1 MKNYLQ
7 QHLFSVY
14 LPTENRLPGLV
25 SYENK
30 YGWHDYYIGDKL
42 LFSHRKTVYDFA
54 GFPEKLHA
62 HNFYEVDIYVD
73 GNICYI
79 ADKQEFSP
87 VRDNIIVIPP
97 GCQHTARMLDN
108 GAYERYV
115 FYFDPELLDFLGAGY
130 FSEVFRYREA
140 SCLSVVHNKRAEF
153 YYLRERL
160 MDVLHSED
168 TEDAAAHALCY
179 AVQLLLLVS
188 NDTKVN
194 HKSIAEIPQKV
205 LDVKHYVDHNFQTIN
220 TTAEIA
226 THFFY
231 SREYVSRLFKR
242 YLNTTV
248 ADYVLQRRISYSQSL
263 ILSGLPL
270 IDVCF
275 QSGFGSISTFIRAF
289 RGIMGM
295 TPSAYRK
302 KVLPA
307 NLTKQ

>member
-188 NDTKVN
+188 NYTKVN

-231 SREYVSRLFKR
+231 SREYVSRVFKQHYNINLSE
-242 YLNTTV
+242 YLVNQKINH
-248 ADYVLQRRISYSQSL
+248 ARRLLEQGNSVSFA
-263 ILSGLPL
+263 
-270 IDVCF
+270 CNAA
-275 QSGFGSISTFIRAF
+275 GFKSTSAFINAF
-289 RGIMGM
+289 RLRTNM
-295 TPSAYRK
+295 TPAEYKRSY
-302 KVLPA
+302 
-307 NLTKQ
+307 KQEQ

>member
-231 SREYVSRLFKR
+231 SREYVSRVFKQHYNINLSE
-242 YLNTTV
+242 YLVNQKINH
-248 ADYVLQRRISYSQSL
+248 ARRLLEQGNSVSFA
-263 ILSGLPL
+263 
-270 IDVCF
+270 CNAA
-275 QSGFGSISTFIRAF
+275 GFKSTSAFINAF
-289 RGIMGM
+289 RLRTNM
-295 TPSAYRK
+295 TPAEYKRSY
-302 KVLPA
+302 
-307 NLTKQ
+307 KQEQ

>member
-231 SREYVSRLFKR
+231 SREYVSRVFKQHYNINLSE
-242 YLNTTV
+242 YLVNQKINH
-248 ADYVLQRRISYSQSL
+248 ARRLLEQGNSVSFA
-263 ILSGLPL
+263 
-270 IDVCF
+270 CNAA
-275 QSGFGSISTFIRAF
+275 GFKSTSAFINAF
-289 RGIMGM
+289 RLRTNM
-295 TPSAYRK
+295 TPAEYKRSS
-302 KVLPA
+302 
-307 NLTKQ
+307 KQDT

>member
-194 HKSIAEIPQKV
+194 H
-205 LDVKHYVDHNFQTIN
+205 
-220 TTAEIA
+220 
-226 THFFY
+226 
-231 SREYVSRLFKR
+231 
-242 YLNTTV
+242 
-248 ADYVLQRRISYSQSL
+248 
-263 ILSGLPL
+263 
-270 IDVCF
+270 
-275 QSGFGSISTFIRAF
+275 
-289 RGIMGM
+289 
-295 TPSAYRK
+295 
-302 KVLPA
+302 
-307 NLTKQ
+307 

>member
-1 MKNYLQ
+1 
-7 QHLFSVY
+7 VY

-231 SREYVSRLFKR
+231 SREYVSRVFKQHYNINLSE
-242 YLNTTV
+242 YLVNQKINH
-248 ADYVLQRRISYSQSL
+248 ARRLLEQGNSVSFA
-263 ILSGLPL
+263 
-270 IDVCF
+270 CNAA
-275 QSGFGSISTFIRAF
+275 GFKSTSAFINAF
-289 RGIMGM
+289 RLRTNM
-295 TPSAYRK
+295 TPAEYKRSY
-302 KVLPA
+302 
-307 NLTKQ
+307 KQEQ

>member
-1 MKNYLQ
+1 M
-7 QHLFSVY
+7 

-188 NDTKVN
+188 NDTKIN

-205 LDVKHYVDHNFQTIN
+205 LDVKHYVDHNFQTLN

-231 SREYVSRLFKR
+231 SREYVSRVFKQHYNINLSE
-242 YLNTTV
+242 YLVNQKINH
-248 ADYVLQRRISYSQSL
+248 ARRLLEQGNSVSFA
-263 ILSGLPL
+263 
-270 IDVCF
+270 CNAA
-275 QSGFGSISTFIRAF
+275 GFKSTSAFINAF
-289 RGIMGM
+289 RLRTNM
-295 TPSAYRK
+295 TPAEYKRSY
-302 KVLPA
+302 
-307 NLTKQ
+307 KQEQ

>member
-188 NDTKVN
+188 NDTKIN

-231 SREYVSRLFKR
+231 SREYVSRVFKQHYNINLSE
-242 YLNTTV
+242 YLVNQKINH
-248 ADYVLQRRISYSQSL
+248 ARRLLEQGNSVSFA
-263 ILSGLPL
+263 
-270 IDVCF
+270 CNAA
-275 QSGFGSISTFIRAF
+275 GFKSTSAFINAF
-289 RGIMGM
+289 RLRTNM
-295 TPSAYRK
+295 TPAEYKRSY
-302 KVLPA
+302 
-307 NLTKQ
+307 KQEQ

>member
-188 NDTKVN
+188 NDTKIN

-231 SREYVSRLFKR
+231 SREYVSRVFKQHYNINLSE
-242 YLNTTV
+242 YLVNQKINY
-248 ADYVLQRRISYSQSL
+248 ARRLLEQGNSVSFA
-263 ILSGLPL
+263 
-270 IDVCF
+270 CNAA
-275 QSGFGSISTFIRAF
+275 GFKSTSAFINAF
-289 RGIMGM
+289 RLRTNM
-295 TPSAYRK
+295 TPAEYKR
-302 KVLPA
+302 
-307 NLTKQ
+307 TFKQET

>member
-168 TEDAAAHALCY
+168 TEDVAAHALCY

-231 SREYVSRLFKR
+231 SREYVSRVFKQHYNINLSE
-242 YLNTTV
+242 YLVNQKINH
-248 ADYVLQRRISYSQSL
+248 ARRLLEQGNSVSFA
-263 ILSGLPL
+263 
-270 IDVCF
+270 CNAA
-275 QSGFGSISTFIRAF
+275 GFKSTSAFINAF
-289 RGIMGM
+289 RLRTNM
-295 TPSAYRK
+295 TPAEYKRSY
-302 KVLPA
+302 
-307 NLTKQ
+307 KQEQ

>member
-79 ADKQEFSP
+79 VDKQEFSP

-188 NDTKVN
+188 NDTKIN

-231 SREYVSRLFKR
+231 SREYVSRVFKQHYNINLSE
-242 YLNTTV
+242 YLVNQKINH
-248 ADYVLQRRISYSQSL
+248 ARRLLEQGNSVSFA
-263 ILSGLPL
+263 
-270 IDVCF
+270 CNAA
-275 QSGFGSISTFIRAF
+275 GFKSTSAFINAF
-289 RGIMGM
+289 RLRTNM
-295 TPSAYRK
+295 TPAEYKRSY
-302 KVLPA
+302 
-307 NLTKQ
+307 KQEQ

>member
-231 SREYVSRLFKR
+231 SREYVSRVFKQHYNINLSE
-242 YLNTTV
+242 YLVNQKINH
-248 ADYVLQRRISYSQSL
+248 ARRLLEQGNSVSFA
-263 ILSGLPL
+263 
-270 IDVCF
+270 CNAA
-275 QSGFGSISTFIRAF
+275 GFKSTSAFINAF
-289 RGIMGM
+289 RLRTNM
-295 TPSAYRK
+295 TPAEYKR
-302 KVLPA
+302 
-307 NLTKQ
+307 TFKQET

>member
-231 SREYVSRLFKR
+231 SREYVSRVFKQHYNINLSE
-242 YLNTTV
+242 YLVNQKINH
-248 ADYVLQRRISYSQSL
+248 ARRLLEQGNSVSFACSAA
-263 ILSGLPL
+263 
-270 IDVCF
+270 
-275 QSGFGSISTFIRAF
+275 GFKSTSAFINAF
-289 RGIMGM
+289 RLRTNM
-295 TPSAYRK
+295 TPAEYKRSY
-302 KVLPA
+302 
-307 NLTKQ
+307 KQEQ

>member
-231 SREYVSRLFKR
+231 SREYVSRVFKQHYNINLSE
-242 YLNTTV
+242 YLVNQKINH
-248 ADYVLQRRISYSQSL
+248 ARRLLEQGNSVSFA
-263 ILSGLPL
+263 
-270 IDVCF
+270 CNAA
-275 QSGFGSISTFIRAF
+275 GFKSTSAFINAF
-289 RGIMGM
+289 RLRTNI
-295 TPSAYRK
+295 TPAEYKRSY
-302 KVLPA
+302 
-307 NLTKQ
+307 KQEQ

>member
-14 LPTENRLPGLV
+14 LPTEDRLAGLV
-25 SYENK
+25 CYENK

-54 GFPEKLHA
+54 GFPEKLHT
-62 HNFYEVDIYVD
+62 HEFYEVDIYVD

-97 GCQHTARMLDN
+97 GCQHTARMLDK

-115 FYFDPELLDFLGAGY
+115 FYFNPELLNFLGSGY
-130 FSEVFRYREA
+130 FNEVFRYKEP

-168 TEDAAAHALCY
+168 TEDAAAQAMCY

-188 NDTKVN
+188 NDTKIN

-205 LDVKHYVDHNFQTIN
+205 LDVKHYVDHNFQTLN

-231 SREYVSRLFKR
+231 SREYVSRVFKQHYNINLSE
-242 YLNTTV
+242 YLVNQKINH
-248 ADYVLQRRISYSQSL
+248 ARRLLEQGNSVSFACSAA
-263 ILSGLPL
+263 
-270 IDVCF
+270 
-275 QSGFGSISTFIRAF
+275 GFKSTSAFINAF
-289 RGIMGM
+289 RLRTNM
-295 TPSAYRK
+295 TPAEYKRSS
-302 KVLPA
+302 
-307 NLTKQ
+307 KQDT

>member
-231 SREYVSRLFKR
+231 SREYVSRVFKQHYNINLSE
-242 YLNTTV
+242 YLVNQKINH
-248 ADYVLQRRISYSQSL
+248 ARRLLEQGNSVSFA
-263 ILSGLPL
+263 
-270 IDVCF
+270 CNAA
-275 QSGFGSISTFIRAF
+275 GFKSTSACINAF
-289 RGIMGM
+289 RLRTNM
-295 TPSAYRK
+295 TPAEYKRSY
-302 KVLPA
+302 
-307 NLTKQ
+307 KQEQ

>member
-231 SREYVSRLFKR
+231 SREYVSRVFKQHYNINLSE
-242 YLNTTV
+242 YLVNQKINH
-248 ADYVLQRRISYSQSL
+248 ARRLLEQGNSVSFACSAA
-263 ILSGLPL
+263 
-270 IDVCF
+270 
-275 QSGFGSISTFIRAF
+275 GFKSTSAFINAF
-289 RGIMGM
+289 RLRTNM
-295 TPSAYRK
+295 TPAEYKRSS
-302 KVLPA
+302 
-307 NLTKQ
+307 KQDT

>member
-231 SREYVSRLFKR
+231 SREYVSRVFKQHYNINLSE
-242 YLNTTV
+242 YLVNQKINH
-248 ADYVLQRRISYSQSL
+248 ARRLLEQGNSVSFA
-263 ILSGLPL
+263 
-270 IDVCF
+270 CNAA
-275 QSGFGSISTFIRAF
+275 GFKSTSAFINAF
-289 RGIMGM
+289 RLRTNM
-295 TPSAYRK
+295 TPAEYKR
-302 KVLPA
+302 
-307 NLTKQ
+307 TFKQDT

>member
-14 LPTENRLPGLV
+14 LPTEDRLAGLV
-25 SYENK
+25 CYENK

-54 GFPEKLHA
+54 GFPEKLHT
-62 HNFYEVDIYVD
+62 HEFYEVDIYVD

-97 GCQHTARMLDN
+97 GCQHTARMLDK

-115 FYFDPELLDFLGAGY
+115 FYFNPELLDFLGAGY
-130 FSEVFRYREA
+130 FNEVFRYKEP

-168 TEDAAAHALCY
+168 TEDAAAQAMCY

-188 NDTKVN
+188 NDTKIN

-205 LDVKHYVDHNFQTIN
+205 LDVKHYVDHNFQILN

-231 SREYVSRLFKR
+231 SREYVSRVFKQHYNINLSE
-242 YLNTTV
+242 YLVNQKINH
-248 ADYVLQRRISYSQSL
+248 ARRLLEQGNSVSFACSAA
-263 ILSGLPL
+263 
-270 IDVCF
+270 
-275 QSGFGSISTFIRAF
+275 GFKSTSAFINAF
-289 RGIMGM
+289 RLRTNM
-295 TPSAYRK
+295 TPAEYKRSS
-302 KVLPA
+302 
-307 NLTKQ
+307 KQDT

>member
-179 AVQLLLLVS
+179 AVLLLLLVS

-231 SREYVSRLFKR
+231 SREYVSRVFKQHYNINLSE
-242 YLNTTV
+242 YLVNQKINH
-248 ADYVLQRRISYSQSL
+248 ARRLLEQGNSVSFA
-263 ILSGLPL
+263 
-270 IDVCF
+270 CNAA
-275 QSGFGSISTFIRAF
+275 GFKSTSAFINAF
-289 RGIMGM
+289 RLRTNM
-295 TPSAYRK
+295 TPAEYKRSY
-302 KVLPA
+302 
-307 NLTKQ
+307 KQEQ